1 MQLTL
6 SPAGRSLVVTGALL
20 FLAGVLQGAVIDM
33 HANPRMALSAHLDAV
48 QSGMAVMIAGILWSV
63 TRLGD
68 LAERVAR
75 WTLAIGMVGL
85 WVGLTVAAVS
95 GASEV
100 LPMAGA
106 GHSGSA
112 LAETVVA
119 VLVLGSSGLLSIGWA
134 LLVWGLLRA
143 SMPR

>member
-6 SPAGRSLVVTGALL
+6 SSAGRSLVVTGALL
-20 FLAGVLQGAVIDM
+20 FLAGVLQGAVIDL

-48 QSGMAVMIAGILWSV
+48 QSGMAVMLAGILWSA
-63 TRLGD
+63 TRLGV

-106 GHSGSA
+106 GYSGSA
-112 LAETVVA
+112 MAETVVA
-119 VLVLGSSGLLSIGWA
+119 ALVLGSSGLLAIGWA
-134 LLVWGLLRA
+134 LFVWGLLRA
-143 SMPR
+143 STPR